1 MGRRPGE
8 SLRREAESAS
18 RAPAP
23 RRSLASPPRA
33 RTELTPGERGGS
45 GAALSLGPRS
55 LPAPS
60 GLVFGPSQGPRP
72 PDRPAPRGLPRG
84 LQFPFPAP
92 GLREETSCRLGPSA
106 PGSQG
111 RAREPAGNETR
122 PAPGRVRGWVSCRR
136 GLGDPGSPALRGE
149 FASLRNGV
157 KGPAVAGPGVR
168 GLSVPGPGGGRRAQ
182 GDLPRA
188 KPREGAWLSPAGAGL
203 RASSRSE
210 SEGLGTPGS

>member
-33 RTELTPGERGGS
+33 RTELTPGERGRS

-111 RAREPAGNETR
+111 SAREPAGNETR

-136 GLGDPGSPALRGE
+136 GRGDPGSPALRGE

-157 KGPAVAGPGVR
+157 RAPPW
-168 GLSVPGPGGGRRAQ
+168 PGPESAASRCQGRAAGGARRETCPVPNRAKEP
-182 GDLPRA
+182 GCPPRA
-188 KPREGAWLSPAGAGL
+188 RGFAPLLGV
-203 RASSRSE
+203 SRKA
-210 SEGLGTPGS
+210 